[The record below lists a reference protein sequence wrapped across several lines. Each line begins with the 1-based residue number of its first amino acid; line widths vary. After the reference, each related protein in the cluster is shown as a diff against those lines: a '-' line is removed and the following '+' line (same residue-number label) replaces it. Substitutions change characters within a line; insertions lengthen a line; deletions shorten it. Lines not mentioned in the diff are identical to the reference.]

1 MEKLTF
7 EKLRELQ
14 DQAIR
19 LGVDMVY
26 NKEEELAE
34 AKAEEFGNKLD
45 YISDL
50 VAGISLEDITT
61 DKDEIKVL
69 KRQVHIMFTFCNM
82 IED

>member
-14 DQAIR
+14 DQAIK

-26 NKEEELAE
+26 NKEEELVE

-50 VAGISLEDITT
+50 VEGISLEDVTT

-69 KRQVHIMFTFCNM
+69 KRQMHIMFTFCNM

>member
-14 DQAIR
+14 DQAIK

-50 VAGISLEDITT
+50 VAGKSLEDVTT

-69 KRQVHIMFTFCNM
+69 KRQMQIVFTFWNM

>member
-19 LGVDMVY
+19 LGVEMVY

-34 AKAEEFGNKLD
+34 AKAEEFGNTVE

-50 VAGISLEDITT
+50 VEGISLEDVTT